1 MIEYI
6 VADYLNF
13 QRAISEKDAKDIV
26 KGYKSHNEKLGTIAL
41 NMNLLTE
48 EQVDEIHDKQKIVDK
63 KFGEIAVDSGMLT
76 EEQLN
81 DVICMQ
87 RKAMD
92 PFEFAFECGIINIDM
107 ANDLRN
113 KFKEYYKLTDEEFSG
128 VMADDVTM
136 ISSMMVD
143 TRDFYT
149 NYYYNI
155 AIRFL
160 VRFLGLKI
168 GLSKTTPEKTHE
180 AERIITHKIRTMR
193 RNFIIGFS
201 GSREAM
207 HALSESLSDF
217 DSAEFKNDVYARL
230 KNFVNCIT
238 CVFECGIMRESPI
251 RSISCVKLYK
261 SAELIF
267 NEDGFV
273 LPANICGYPINI
285 IVASGAEEDFTK
297 VVHNV

>member
-13 QRAISEKDAKDIV
+13 QRAIGEKDARDIV
-26 KGYKSHNEKLGTIAL
+26 TGYKSHNEKLGTIAL
-41 NMNLLTE
+41 NMNFLTE

-81 DVICMQ
+81 DIICMQ

-92 PFEFAFECGIINIDM
+92 PFEFAVECGIINIDM
-107 ANDLRN
+107 ANELRN
-113 KFKEYYKLTDEEFSG
+113 KFKEDYKLTDEEFSG

-168 GLSKTTPEKTHE
+168 GLSKTTPE
-180 AERIITHKIRTMR
+180 
-193 RNFIIGFS
+193 
-201 GSREAM
+201 
-207 HALSESLSDF
+207 
-217 DSAEFKNDVYARL
+217 
-230 KNFVNCIT
+230 
-238 CVFECGIMRESPI
+238 
-251 RSISCVKLYK
+251 
-261 SAELIF
+261 
-267 NEDGFV
+267 
-273 LPANICGYPINI
+273 
-285 IVASGAEEDFTK
+285 
-297 VVHNV
+297 